1 MLLDKGLLVPAVVVV
16 VLVLVVVVVLVVLA
30 LVVLVLMT
38 KIKAIELKY
47 QHVKLTKAT
56 MPVSVVVKTLGEI
69 TDVSGLSQDQL
80 DKFKRHKKQIIQSFW
95 NYVKEMISKSCI
107 PTRLRI
113 CTLSHVEGV
122 TSLISLIPR

>member
-1 MLLDKGLLVPAVVVV
+1 VLVLLVLALV
-16 VLVLVVVVVLVVLA
+16 VLVELVLVVLA